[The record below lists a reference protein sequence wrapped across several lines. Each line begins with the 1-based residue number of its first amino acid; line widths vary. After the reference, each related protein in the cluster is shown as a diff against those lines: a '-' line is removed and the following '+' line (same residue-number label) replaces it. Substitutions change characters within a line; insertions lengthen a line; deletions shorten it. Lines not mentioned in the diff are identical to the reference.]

1 MRSPN
6 WICLPASTWK
16 SKSSRDMN
24 GLIGRKLGMTRV
36 FDAAGTHVP
45 VTVIEAGP
53 CAVISVA
60 EGRAELGF
68 GAKKANRTPKALA
81 GHVKKGGVEIAPRL
95 IRRFTVTGE
104 APAAGSAVTVAIF
117 AAGDRVKVRG
127 VSKGRGFQGVV
138 HRHHFG
144 GGPETHGNTR
154 HRKPGSIAPGTDPSR
169 IIKGKR
175 MPGHMG
181 ARNFTE
187 LGLRVVKVD
196 AERNLLFVRGSVP
209 GPMNGLLTVRKQG
222 GPSPPLAARRHRVW
236 PAPAELPARHP
247 EERAPAGQEVGAQR
261 PGARGRAVRRGRA
274 RIREAEDQ
282 DVGGAARQAGRGGE
296 EGAGGDGRRRA
307 RAQRVSVGPQP
318 PEGAGDAVR
327 RRHRVRD
334 PVGGCGGR
342 GAAGAGSRGR
352 EAGGRGCLSSTI

>member
-1 MRSPN
+1 M
-6 WICLPASTWK
+6 T
-16 SKSSRDMN
+16 

-36 FDAAGTHVP
+36 FDAEGSHVP

-53 CAVISVA
+53 CPVVQVA
-60 EGRAELGF
+60 GSQVQLGF
-68 GAKKANRTPKALA
+68 ERKKATRTAKALA
-81 GHVKKGGVEIAPRL
+81 GHAKKAGLEAAPRVL
-95 IRRFTVTGE
+95 QSFPIA
-104 APAAGSAVTVAIF
+104 APVEGKEPPKAGDTVTVAIF
-117 AAGDRVKVRG
+117 AAGDLVKVTG

-187 LGLRVVKVD
+187 MGLSVVKVD

-222 GPSPPLAARRHRVW
+222 GRSRH
-236 PAPAELPARHP
+236 
-247 EERAPAGQEVGAQR
+247 
-261 PGARGRAVRRGRA
+261 
-274 RIREAEDQ
+274 D
-282 DVGGAARQAGRGGE
+282 
-296 EGAGGDGRRRA
+296 
-307 RAQRVSVGPQP
+307 
-318 PEGAGDAVR
+318 
-327 RRHRVRD
+327 
-334 PVGGCGGR
+334 
-342 GAAGAGSRGR
+342 
-352 EAGGRGCLSSTI
+352 